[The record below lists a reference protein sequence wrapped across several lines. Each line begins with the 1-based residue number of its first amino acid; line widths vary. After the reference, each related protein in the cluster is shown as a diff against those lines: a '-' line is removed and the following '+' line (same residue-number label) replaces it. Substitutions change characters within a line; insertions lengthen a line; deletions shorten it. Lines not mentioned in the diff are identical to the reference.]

1 MAAGLEIYNSVLN
14 QLGSP
19 AIYSDVFANRP
30 AAGYTGRLFV
40 STDTNELYRDTG
52 TSWVLIGAG
61 GGGGGITSL
70 NGLNASSQI
79 FATAT
84 TGTDFTISSTGF
96 THTFALPDA
105 SLTARGVVSTAA
117 QSFAGQKTF
126 NTSVSIG
133 SQTANSSHIFSS
145 GTAGLAWTA
154 SNFAIPSAIPNNTI
168 LISNVG
174 TYSTLTGTG
183 NLLFGNQAGLS
194 LTTGTNNTFLGR
206 NTGRGITTG
215 TNNVIVGYSDST
227 NLPASSTNIQHF
239 LSGHG
244 YRNNDASTIPSTKHV
259 FIGGG
264 FDITLAQT
272 TYYFGQ
278 MPFTADAASVGITF
292 HAPSGNG
299 TDITGASYTE
309 AAGRGTGNGNG
320 GQFNIA
326 TSTPGTTGSTLGTLT
341 NRVQVSGQG
350 AFIGIHQSPST
361 QALAITGD
369 TIVNNGYIQAADVYA
384 SVGSAGTYAVFSNN
398 TATYQ
403 NAFTTSAGSVYGSL
417 VSSEIKNLNTGTVD
431 QDSFLTGSFSGLYAN
446 FAAAGSTVTNT
457 QAANGIRST
466 AVLSIYRQIRSTST
480 TGTFTHLSGLQIS
493 GIDNKSA
500 SAITVTNGYGII
512 INSLTEFTGTATIT
526 NRWGLFQNGSADNN
540 YFAGS
545 VNIGSTTLNASAL
558 LAITSTTQ
566 GFLMPRMTDT
576 QKTAIASPASGLMV
590 YDTVN
595 LAPSYYNGT
604 SWVNLGAGGGGG
616 ITSLNGLTAATQ
628 TFATGT
634 SGTDVNWS
642 SVTSTHTL
650 NIPDASLTARG
661 LVTTGT
667 QSFTGQ
673 KTIRGTGTTS
683 ATTALLVE
691 DSTGAAILQ
700 CRNDKT
706 IFIGN
711 NTSGGTLQNN
721 TQLKFFSSGNTNGS
735 FTFTTGSGSIDN
747 NHSLILSATQASATT
762 GSNNINY
769 LTLTGA
775 LNTTGTNT
783 SVIRDIFL
791 NHTFTSVTGSYRSI
805 DIIAPATTTGGG
817 SITYIQ
823 CRTASADV
831 FVIQPTTITIGDA
844 VNIAVNTTTGTK
856 IGTSTTQKLSLWNAT
871 PIAQPT
877 TSVASATLSS
887 PGAGSTIK
895 SDDTF
900 DGYTLQQVVKALR
913 NIGILA

>member
-52 TSWVLIGAG
+52 SSWVLIGAG

-133 SQTANSSHIFSS
+133 SQTANSSHILSS

-154 SNFAIPSAIPNNTI
+154 SNFAIPAAIPNNTI

-183 NLLFGNQAGLS
+183 NILIGVQAGLS
-194 LTTGTNNTFLGR
+194 LTTGTNNTFIGR
-206 NTGRGITTG
+206 NTGRGILTG
-215 TNNVIVGYSDST
+215 TNNVILGYSDAT
-227 NLPASSTNIQHF
+227 NLPAASTNIQHL
-239 LSGHG
+239 LSGYG
-244 YRNNDASTIPSTKHV
+244 YRNNDASTIPATKHV

-264 FDITLAQT
+264 FDVSSAQT

-299 TDITGASYTE
+299 TNITGASYTE

-341 NRVQVSGQG
+341 NRVQISGAG
-350 AFIGIHQSPST
+350 AFIGIHQAPST

-384 SVGSAGTYAVFSNN
+384 SVGSSGTYAIFSNN

-403 NAFTTSAGSVYGSL
+403 NGFTTTAGSVYGSL
-417 VSSEIKNLNTGTVD
+417 VSSEIKNINTGTVD

-500 SAITVTNGYGII
+500 SSITVNNGYGII

-526 NRWGLFQNGSADNN
+526 NRWGIYQDGASDNN
-540 YFAGS
+540 YFAGG
-545 VNIGSTTLNASAL
+545 VNVGSNSINTSAIVN
-558 LAITSTTQ
+558 ITSTTA

-604 SWVNLGAGGGGG
+604 SWVNLGTGGGGG
-616 ITSLNGLTAATQ
+616 ITSLNGLTGASQ

-634 SGTDVNWS
+634 SGTDFNIS
-642 SVTSTHTL
+642 SSGTTHTF
-650 NIPDASLTARG
+650 NIPNASNTASSRGLIIAGSQIIGGDKIIRGSGTGNATASLTCQNSSGTAALTVRDDLSLLIAG
-661 LVTTGT
+661 TITSANTIALSSIATTAFTLTRSGNLGSGNTMVSSTTGGVASSGSGDQT
-667 QSFTGQ
+667 LISFTG
-673 KTIRGTGTTS
+673 TI
-683 ATTALLVE
+683 
-691 DSTGAAILQ
+691 
-700 CRNDKT
+700 
-706 IFIGN
+706 N
-711 NTSGGTLQNN
+711 N
-721 TQLKFFSSGNTNGS
+721 
-735 FTFTTGSGSIDN
+735 
-747 NHSLILSATQASATT
+747 
-762 GSNNINY
+762 
-769 LTLTGA
+769 
-775 LNTTGTNT
+775 TGTNT
-783 SVIRDIFL
+783 STFRSIFL
-791 NHTFTSVTGSYRSI
+791 NHTFTAIQTGGAYRGI
-805 DIIAPATTTGGG
+805 DIAAPATVTGGG
-817 SITYIQ
+817 TITYFIA
-823 CRTASADV
+823 RTASATIFQV
-831 FVIQPTTITIGDA
+831 QPTTITIGDA
-844 VNIAVNTTTGTK
+844 VDIVLNTTTGTK
-856 IGTSTTQKLSLWNAT
+856 IGTSTSQKLSLWNAT
-871 PIAQPT
+871 PIVQPT
-877 TSVASATLSS
+877 TAVASATYAS
-887 PGAGSTIK
+887 PGAGSTVK
-895 SDDTF
+895 TDDTF